1 MRTIVDLTEE
11 QRSWLELESR
21 REGISRAEAI
31 RRLVEEARKRDREAE
46 FLTALK
52 RGAGSWKS
60 SEDSVD
66 FQRRMRAEWDRDD
79 RSVSQNLGDV
89 TP

>member
-11 QRSWLELESR
+11 QRGWLESECR

-31 RRLVEEARKRDREAE
+31 RRLVDEARMRDRNAE
-46 FLTALK
+46 FVKALEAA
-52 RGAGSWKS
+52 RGSWNS

-66 FQRRMRAEWDRDD
+66 FQRRMRAEWDREWDPD
-79 RSVSQNLGDV
+79 
-89 TP
+89 